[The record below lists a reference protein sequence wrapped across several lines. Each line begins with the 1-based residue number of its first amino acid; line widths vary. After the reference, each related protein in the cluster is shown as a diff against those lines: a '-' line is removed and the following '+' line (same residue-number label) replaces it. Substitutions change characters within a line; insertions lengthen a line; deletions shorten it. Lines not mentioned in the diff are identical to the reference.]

1 MLIAVS
7 WLGLLG
13 FQGIAP
19 GPKNW
24 ELKPSGEIGEI
35 TGSISPWS
43 HPFLNVWLRWDAGW
57 YESLAKDG
65 YKFVAGQQSNTA
77 FFPLYPESIRLVH
90 KLVRGKTDLR
100 WFVSGLIASNLALF
114 VGLIYFVRLVRLDA
128 DEDTGARAALYL
140 LAFPTSFFLSSVF
153 SESLFIAV
161 SVAAFYN
168 ARRARWFA
176 AGLFGAL
183 AALTRSPGILLCLPL
198 GVEYL
203 AQRSFAWRK
212 IRADV
217 LWLALIP
224 AALAGLMLYFRWRFG
239 NIHAIGDAQ
248 AAWGGG
254 WGTLR
259 GPIYPIIDMLHRPM
273 LGRDWVDLAFA
284 LLTLGMAAYVAFTQ
298 RLSYRVYAV
307 VSALFLTSW
316 GSYESMP
323 RYILVVFPIFL
334 AFAKWGRN
342 QRFDRTF
349 LIVSSGLAAL
359 FMIEFALWRWVA

>member
-7 WLGLLG
+7 WLGLLA

-19 GPKNW
+19 GPATW
-24 ELKPSGEIGEI
+24 ELKPNGYSAPIGNN
-35 TGSISPWS
+35 ISPWS

-57 YESLAKDG
+57 YESLAKNG
-65 YKFVAGQQSNTA
+65 YKFVPGQQSNTA
-77 FFPLYPESIRLVH
+77 FFPLYPASIRLVH
-90 KLVRGKTDLR
+90 GLVRGKTDLR
-100 WFVSGLIASNLALF
+100 WFVSGLIASNIALLI
-114 VGLIYFVRLVRLDA
+114 GLVYFARLVRLEA
-128 DEDTGARAALYL
+128 DEETGARAALYL

-168 ARRARWFA
+168 ARRAKWFA
-176 AGLFGAL
+176 AGVFGAL

-198 GVEYL
+198 AVEYL

-224 AALAGLMLYFRWRFG
+224 AALGGLMLYFQWRFG

-259 GPIYPIIDMLHRPM
+259 GPVYPLLEMLHRPM

-284 LLTLGMAAYVAFTQ
+284 LLTLGMAVYVAFTQ
-298 RLSYRVYAV
+298 RLSYGVYAV

-334 AFAKWGRN
+334 AFAHWGRHE
-342 QRFDRTF
+342 RFNRAY
-349 LIVSSGLAAL
+349 LVVASGLAGL
-359 FMIEFALWRWVA
+359 FMVEFALWRWVA